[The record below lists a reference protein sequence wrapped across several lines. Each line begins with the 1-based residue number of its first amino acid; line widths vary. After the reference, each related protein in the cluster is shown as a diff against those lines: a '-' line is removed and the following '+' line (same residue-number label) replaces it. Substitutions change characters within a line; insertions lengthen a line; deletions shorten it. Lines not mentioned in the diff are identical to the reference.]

1 MINFLTI
8 ASAVGVLGLT
18 NVAAAPLS
26 DILDEMETENTKE
39 ELVQEIQ
46 EQEIVAD
53 KGPRWVCENCN
64 ENERVTLAFFQ
75 DYGITDKYALATL
88 MGNIKQ
94 ESMFTPNICE
104 GGARVPYHR
113 CGSGGYGLIQWTT
126 SGRYYGLGRHARQI
140 GGDPSS
146 LKTQLSYL
154 VTEREW
160 KLAEPRFKTPGKP
173 IGYYMNGAYT
183 WLGWGIH
190 GNRTHYSNQYVNRLT
205 QLTS

>member
-64 ENERVTLAFFQ
+64 ENERVILAFFQ

-88 MGNIKQ
+88 MGNIQQ
-94 ESMFTPNICE
+94 ESRFTPNICE

-113 CGSGGYGLIQWTT
+113 CHSGGYGLIQWTT
-126 SGRYYGLGRHARQI
+126 SGRYRGLGRHARQI

-160 KLAEPRFKTPGKP
+160 KAAEPRFKTPGKP

-205 QLTS
+205 QG